1 VGGIKWKQLAGLAAI
16 YSLIFLSNGTF
27 LLSPAMDTMVRNF
40 VNEPYSKVLMLYTL
54 PSLVALPFTLL
65 SALVLGKRVP
75 YRTALLTVVPIYLIS
90 GVVPFFLNSL
100 NAVLACRAVFGM
112 CVGIL
117 APQGNALILRTFSGE
132 ERYRF
137 LGYSSVVIGVAGV
150 VFQFLSGF
158 LCTVGWN
165 FVFLGHL
172 VAVVPLAL
180 IFFFLEE
187 PAQPAEEERSH
198 VEQPASAKGSFLR
211 PGVIPLFSLV
221 CILYICSQTKMLTL
235 SSIVASEG
243 MGDSVV
249 SAGILS
255 MATVGAILGGLAFP
269 YFCKFVPKYR
279 TAILI
284 AVLSITTLC
293 NLVNSPM
300 VIAAG
305 YGIGTMAFMMNLS
318 LVTVRASRLFPASES
333 SKATTVIQFADKGG
347 VFLSTYYTTA
357 IKWMAETFHWP
368 ISVYKAPVAVCVAIY
383 ALAAVYDWKKY
394 GADVS

>member
-1 VGGIKWKQLAGLAAI
+1 MGAVKWRRLASLAAI
-16 YSLIFLSNGTF
+16 YSLIFLSNGTL
-27 LLSPAMDTMVRNF
+27 LLSPAMDTMVNNF
-40 VNEPYSKVLMLYTL
+40 VHEPYSKVLMIYTL
-54 PSLVALPFTLL
+54 PSLVALPFTLM
-65 SALVLGKRVP
+65 SALVMGKRVP
-75 YRTALLTVVPIYLIS
+75 YRTALLTVVPVYLIS
-90 GVVPFFLNSL
+90 GVAPFFLKSL
-100 NAVLACRAVFGM
+100 NAVLACRAAFGM
-112 CVGIL
+112 CIGIL

-150 VFQFLSGF
+150 VFQFLAGF

-165 FVFLGHL
+165 YVFLGHL
-172 VAVVPLAL
+172 VAVVPLVL
-180 IFFFLEE
+180 ILFFLEE
-187 PAQPAEEERSH
+187 PGVPAEEDRPH
-198 VEQPASAKGSFLR
+198 VETPAPAKGSFLK
-211 PGVIPLFSLV
+211 PGVIPLFGLV

-255 MATVGAILGGLAFP
+255 MATVGAILGGLIFP
-269 YFCKFVPKYR
+269 YFCKYVTRYR

-284 AVLSITTLC
+284 LVLSLTTLC
-293 NLVNSPM
+293 NLINSPV
-300 VIAAG
+300 VIGVG
-305 YGIGTMAFMMNLS
+305 YAIGTMAFMMNLS
-318 LVTVRASRLFPASES
+318 LVTVRASRLFPATES

-368 ISVYKAPVAVCVAIY
+368 ISVYKAPVAVCVVVY
-383 ALAAVYDWKKY
+383 ALAALYDKKKY
-394 GADVS
+394 GPDVS

>member
-1 VGGIKWKQLAGLAAI
+1 VGKVKWRQIASLAAI
-16 YSLIFLSNGTF
+16 YSLIFLSNGTL

-40 VNEPYSKVLMLYTL
+40 VDEPYSKVLLLYTL

-65 SALVLGKRVP
+65 SALVMGKRVS

-90 GVVPFFLNSL
+90 GVAPYFLESL
-100 NAVLACRAVFGM
+100 NAVLACRAVFGA
-112 CVGIL
+112 CVGVL
-117 APQGNALILRTFSGE
+117 APQGNALILRTFPGE

-137 LGYSSVVIGVAGV
+137 LGYSSVVIGLAGV

-165 FVFLGHL
+165 YVFLGHL
-172 VAVVPLAL
+172 VAAVPLVL
-180 IFFFLEE
+180 ILFFLEE
-187 PAQPAEEERSH
+187 PGVPAEEERA
-198 VEQPASAKGSFLR
+198 PAETASGSGGGFFK
-211 PGVIPLFSLV
+211 PGVLPLFGLV
-221 CILYICSQTKMLTL
+221 CVLYICSQSKMLTL

-243 MGDSVV
+243 MGDSVT

-255 MATVGAILGGLAFP
+255 MATVGAILGGLVFP
-269 YFCKFVPKYR
+269 YFCKFVPRYR

-284 AVLSITTLC
+284 LVLSLSTLC
-293 NLVNSPM
+293 NLVNSPI
-300 VIAAG
+300 VIGVG

-318 LVTVRASRLFPASES
+318 LVTVRASKLFPASES

-357 IKWMAETFHWP
+357 IKWMAENFHWP
-368 ISVYKAPVAVCVAIY
+368 ISVYKAPVAVCVVIY
-383 ALAAVYDWKKY
+383 ALAALYDKRKY
-394 GADVS
+394 GPDGT

>member
-1 VGGIKWKQLAGLAAI
+1 MGGVKWRRVASIAAI
-16 YSLIFLSNGTF
+16 YSLIFLSNGTL

-40 VNEPYSKVLMLYTL
+40 VDEPYSKVLLLYTL

-65 SALVLGKRVP
+65 SALVMGKRVP
-75 YRTALLTVVPIYLIS
+75 YRTALLTVVPVYLVS
-90 GVVPFFLNSL
+90 GVAPFFLKSL
-100 NAVLACRAVFGM
+100 NAVLACRALFGM
-112 CVGIL
+112 CIGML

-137 LGYSSVVIGVAGV
+137 LGYSSVVIGLAGV

-165 FVFLGHL
+165 YVFLGHL
-172 VAVVPLAL
+172 VAIVPLVL
-180 IFFFLEE
+180 ILFFLEE
-187 PAQPAEEERSH
+187 PSIPEEELQPK
-198 VEQPASAKGSFLR
+198 VEAPKGSFLK
-211 PGVIPLFSLV
+211 PGVIPLFGLV
-221 CILYICSQTKMLTL
+221 CVLYICSQTKMLTL